1 MLAALEVPAAVKRKS
16 VELSQQRQQLGD
28 CVHLNAGC
36 RVNALCDLTACCVV
50 EWCTPASTQSSALGW
65 ISAVGRHSARHALAD
80 HSH

>member
-16 VELSQQRQQLGD
+16 VELLQQQLGD

-50 EWCTPASTQSSALGW
+50 EWWKGFTVQ
-65 ISAVGRHSARHALAD
+65 ARPVD
-80 HSH
+80 TRE